1 MRIIKKIMIFL
12 LVFLLFILGAG
23 VILSSV
29 FKDEITGLL
38 IRELNKK
45 IVTKIEVEEVK
56 FSLLR
61 KFPNASIEL
70 RQVLI
75 HPPAAFY
82 QENKQDPGYDTL
94 LFAKHLFLEFN
105 AKDIIHKE
113 FRIKRIHADRGSL
126 YLTVNRDGMPNYQFW
141 MTNAE
146 GATDTMNINLQNLKF
161 SNLQFQVV
169 NRVSD
174 FRFAGFA
181 ESIRLKGDFAS
192 RNFQLQAVANPFVQH
207 LSLHGIQYITDRVC
221 RIDLEMSVDGMQYT
235 IEKGNIEVSGMP
247 FVTNGSFT
255 TGESRKINLMVNG
268 EDLNLTSIIKLLPA
282 THRERFS
289 NYAMTGNLD
298 FEVALTGNYGIKGP
312 PLIVAH
318 GYLDGASLTPI
329 KGNIK
334 VDKLKLSGY
343 YSNGVKRTPSSTN
356 LKIDEFSCTIGSNEL
371 SGSFTIQNFEHP
383 ELELL
388 ITGSVDLSEIHHFV
402 QTDSIEF
409 MTGSVRT
416 NLRLQGP
423 LRNYK
428 QITRQDIQN
437 MNPVGQAV
445 LRNAGIKMKNDPKIF
460 TEVNGTFM
468 FGKHIWVDDL
478 DMKFNGNRLTLQGRL
493 GNAIPYLL
501 TGEKPL
507 LIDADVTAEEFILDR
522 FLSNA
527 GNRTDSLNS
536 RSGINFPENL
546 QMNLRLNIA
555 DYYHKQFHAQNL
567 SGVLSYQPGI
577 IALQSI
583 VFDTMEGHVSG
594 DGMMAKAPDGT
605 YPVRIQSN
613 INGLDIQKLFTT
625 FNNFGQEYIVDEN
638 LKGSASGEID
648 FSATWDR
655 NVTVDKQSIVA
666 ESHVII
672 TRGELVNFEPM
683 MGLSKF
689 IEVEELQ
696 HIHFSE
702 LENEILIKDEKI
714 TIPQME
720 IQSSAL
726 DITLSGVHDFENNI
740 SYKTKVLLSEILFRK
755 AKDRK
760 QENEE
765 FGVVEDDGLG
775 KTSLYLT
782 ITGKPGDIKIAYD
795 RKGVKQVIS
804 ESIQEERKVLRQ
816 MLKEEFG
823 WFKKDTAGV
832 SDRATEQKDN
842 RFTIRWDD
850 RDTVMIDT
858 LKNGTVTKPA
868 FRIEWDDEGP
878 DVDTTGK
885 QKQSVKTSRMK
896 YEVR

>member
-1 MRIIKKIMIFL
+1 
-12 LVFLLFILGAG
+12 
-23 VILSSV
+23 
-29 FKDEITGLL
+29 
-38 IRELNKK
+38 
-45 IVTKIEVEEVK
+45 
-56 FSLLR
+56 
-61 KFPNASIEL
+61 
-70 RQVLI
+70 
-75 HPPAAFY
+75 
-82 QENKQDPGYDTL
+82 
-94 LFAKHLFLEFN
+94 
-105 AKDIIHKE
+105 
-113 FRIKRIHADRGSL
+113 
-126 YLTVNRDGMPNYQFW
+126 
-141 MTNAE
+141 
-146 GATDTMNINLQNLKF
+146 
-161 SNLQFQVV
+161 
-169 NRVSD
+169 
-174 FRFAGFA
+174 
-181 ESIRLKGDFAS
+181 
-192 RNFQLQAVANPFVQH
+192 
-207 LSLHGIQYITDRVC
+207 
-221 RIDLEMSVDGMQYT
+221 
-235 IEKGNIEVSGMP
+235 
-247 FVTNGSFT
+247 
-255 TGESRKINLMVNG
+255 
-268 EDLNLTSIIKLLPA
+268 
-282 THRERFS
+282 
-289 NYAMTGNLD
+289 
-298 FEVALTGNYGIKGP
+298 
-312 PLIVAH
+312 
-318 GYLDGASLTPI
+318 
-329 KGNIK
+329 
-334 VDKLKLSGY
+334 
-343 YSNGVKRTPSSTN
+343 
-356 LKIDEFSCTIGSNEL
+356 
-371 SGSFTIQNFEHP
+371 
-383 ELELL
+383 
-388 ITGSVDLSEIHHFV
+388 
-402 QTDSIEF
+402 
-409 MTGSVRT
+409 
-416 NLRLQGP
+416 
-423 LRNYK
+423 
-428 QITRQDIQN
+428 
-437 MNPVGQAV
+437 
-445 LRNAGIKMKNDPKIF
+445 
-460 TEVNGTFM
+460 
-468 FGKHIWVDDL
+468 
-478 DMKFNGNRLTLQGRL
+478 
-493 GNAIPYLL
+493 
-501 TGEKPL
+501 
-507 LIDADVTAEEFILDR
+507 
-522 FLSNA
+522 
-527 GNRTDSLNS
+527 
-536 RSGINFPENL
+536 
-546 QMNLRLNIA
+546 MNLRLNVA
-555 DYYHKQFHAQNL
+555 DYYHRQFHAQNL

-613 INGLDIQKLFTT
+613 INGLDIQKLFAT

-655 NVTVDKQSIVA
+655 NVTIDKQSIVA

-672 TRGELVNFEPM
+672 THGELINFEPM
-683 MGLSKF
+683 LGLSKF

-726 DITLSGVHDFENNI
+726 NITLSGVHDFENNI
-740 SYKTKVLLSEILFRK
+740 LYKTKVLLSEILFRK

-832 SDRATEQKDN
+832 SDSATQQKDS